1 MITRVHKWGNSLALR
16 IPKAFAQEAQLEN
29 DSEVEVLLE
38 DGQLLIRLLVP
49 NKSELNQLLS
59 GVTAD
64 NLHGETETGGAVGK
78 ETTINTASTIGNYKN
93 R

>member
-16 IPKAFAQEAQLEN
+16 IPKAFAHEAQLEN

-49 NKSELNQLLS
+49 NKSVLNQLLS

-64 NLHGETETGGAVGK
+64 NLHGETDTGGAVGN
-78 ETTINTASTIGNYKN
+78 EIW
-93 R
+93 

>member
-64 NLHGETETGGAVGK
+64 NLHGETETGGAVGN
-78 ETTINTASTIGNYKN
+78 EIW
-93 R
+93 